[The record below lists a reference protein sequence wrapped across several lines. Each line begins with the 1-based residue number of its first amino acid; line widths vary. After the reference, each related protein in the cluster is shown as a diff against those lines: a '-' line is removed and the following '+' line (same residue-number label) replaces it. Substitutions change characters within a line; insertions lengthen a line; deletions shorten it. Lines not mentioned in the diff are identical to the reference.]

1 MSETDFNFYLKKGID
16 ALKIFYEKR
25 IDSFRVSQIA
35 EYSFRGEN
43 VFVNDARLTGMIDLI
58 DIDRQNKTIVIT
70 DYKTGKAAS
79 SWSGH
84 GDQEKIKLL
93 KYRRQLLFYKLL
105 VENSREFRNYTV
117 EKGILEFVEPVGGEI
132 TRLELDY
139 DPAEEAQFVKLI
151 GAVWQRIITLDLPDM
166 TTFSGDTHGIMDF
179 EQFLLGDAPRQ

>member
-1 MSETDFNFYLKKGID
+1 M
-16 ALKIFYEKR
+16 
-25 IDSFRVSQIA
+25 
-35 EYSFRGEN
+35 
-43 VFVNDARLTGMIDLI
+43 
-58 DIDRQNKTIVIT
+58 
-70 DYKTGKAAS
+70 
-79 SWSGH
+79 
-84 GDQEKIKLL
+84 
-93 KYRRQLLFYKLL
+93 LFYKLL

-166 TTFSGDTHGIMDF
+166 TTFSGDMHGIMDF